1 MISSIQNP
9 NIQMIRRLM
18 SRSKDRQAEG
28 AFVVEGV
35 RLLEEA
41 QKSGWEARL
50 VIYSE
55 ELNERGKQL
64 VELFRDQGTRVEVVS
79 TYIMDKISDTMH
91 PQGILG
97 VLEVATLPVVDK
109 LDYMLILDQIR
120 DPGNMGTII
129 RTASAAGVQVIYLST
144 GSVDPFSPKVLRGG
158 MGAHFRLPIYN
169 ATWEEIRSHVKRFEL
184 HCVLAAIDRGRAYF
198 EADFR
203 HPLSLIIG
211 GETHGA
217 GDDARQL
224 ADTLVKIPMPGGGD
238 SLNASVAAGIILFEI
253 SRQKEINI

>member
-1 MISSIQNP
+1 
-9 NIQMIRRLM
+9 
-18 SRSKDRQAEG
+18 
-28 AFVVEGV
+28 
-35 RLLEEA
+35 
-41 QKSGWEARL
+41 
-50 VIYSE
+50 
-55 ELNERGKQL
+55 
-64 VELFRDQGTRVEVVS
+64 
-79 TYIMDKISDTMH
+79 
-91 PQGILG
+91 
-97 VLEVATLPVVDK
+97 
-109 LDYMLILDQIR
+109 
-120 DPGNMGTII
+120 
-129 RTASAAGVQVIYLST
+129 
-144 GSVDPFSPKVLRGG
+144 